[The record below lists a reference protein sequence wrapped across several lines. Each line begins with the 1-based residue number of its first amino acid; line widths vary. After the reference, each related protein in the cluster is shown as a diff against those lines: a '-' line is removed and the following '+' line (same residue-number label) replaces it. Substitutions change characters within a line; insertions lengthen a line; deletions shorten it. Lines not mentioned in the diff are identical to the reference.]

1 MHASPRALARA
12 GIVFLVAVLADNR
25 PDFGTVHF
33 NHPPSAAV
41 HFSAISIQEPTTLSA
56 GKPLFQRG
64 MILPRPEKWASNP
77 NRRRIYQ
84 KRK

>member
-25 PDFGTVHF
+25 FDFGTVHF

-41 HFSAISIQEPTTLSA
+41 HFLQFPSKS
-56 GKPLFQRG
+56 
-64 MILPRPEKWASNP
+64 LPRFQPANHFFSEA
-77 NRRRIYQ
+77 
-84 KRK
+84 